1 MGTAGDVD
9 GVDQSSANRPTAPPN
24 GHAEAIRERWIM
36 AAAIVAPVAA
46 ALLLIPWRE
55 HLDTADNALILVVVI
70 VAVAST
76 GRRLAAALSALASA
90 LAFDF
95 FLTRP
100 YYSLRITRTSDL
112 ITEVLLLVVGLAV
125 GELAARGRGHR
136 RAAIQGRDQVAL
148 LHSVTEMAA
157 TGRGP
162 MEIANAA
169 SRELEQLLSLIQ
181 CRFTTRSDTGVTA
194 QMQPDG
200 RVLVGDILWATSD
213 LGLPTHGVDLPVRGH
228 GQVVGHF
235 IATPIVGVPIPH
247 ESLLVAVAIADQV
260 GSAMVTEAARSDA

>member
-1 MGTAGDVD
+1 MGTVRELPEVEQPSAAGSTV
-9 GVDQSSANRPTAPPN
+9 SPN
-24 GHAEAIRERWIM
+24 GQSGANRERWIM
-36 AAAIVAPVAA
+36 AAAVVAPIAA
-46 ALLLIPWRE
+46 ALLLIPWRG

-76 GRRLAAALSALASA
+76 GRRLAAALSALVSA

-112 ITEVLLLVVGLAV
+112 ITEILLLVVGLAV

-136 RAAIQGRDQVAL
+136 RAATKGREQVAR

-157 TGRGP
+157 TGRDP
-162 MEIANAA
+162 MEIAAA
-169 SRELEQLLSLIQ
+169 ACRELEQLLSLRD
-181 CRFTTRSDTGVTA
+181 CRFTTRPDSGIKG
-194 QMQPDG
+194 QIQPDG
-200 RVLVGDILWATSD
+200 SVAVGAILWATAD

-235 IATPIVGVPIPH
+235 IAMPIAGVPIPH
-247 ESLLVAVAIADQV
+247 ETLLVAVAIADQV
-260 GSAMVTEAARSDA
+260 GSALVANAAQPNA